1 MGLTSSHLNHFSSA
15 VAPKVGVKGNGEFV
29 ILREGSVKITNL
41 RAMIGIKTY
50 AISHIRSVRMQAY
63 EPKLFLPVFFM
74 LVVSVCSA
82 LVALSNMNEYSQY
95 MTVGLAVGVGGFLFL
110 LLSTKTKYSVRVRS
124 SVGEL
129 SIFEAS
135 EPDTVERIV
144 GAIQEALYLR
154 A

>member
-1 MGLTSSHLNHFSSA
+1 
-15 VAPKVGVKGNGEFV
+15 
-29 ILREGSVKITNL
+29 
-41 RAMIGIKTY
+41 MIGIKTLRHT
-50 AISHIRSVRMQAY
+50 HIRSVRIQAY

-74 LVVSVCSA
+74 LVISVCSA
-82 LVALSNMNEYSQY
+82 LVTLPNMNDYSKY
-95 MTVGLAVGVGGFLFL
+95 MTVGLVVGIGGFPFL

-135 EPDTVERIV
+135 ERDSVKRIV
-144 GAIQEALYLR
+144 SAIQEALYVR

>member
-1 MGLTSSHLNHFSSA
+1 MGLTSSHVDHFSSA
-15 VAPKVGVKGNGEFV
+15 VTPKVGVKDNGEFV
-29 ILREGSVKITNL
+29 ILREGTVKITNL

-95 MTVGLAVGVGGFLFL
+95 LTVGLVIGIGGFLFL

>member
-1 MGLTSSHLNHFSSA
+1 MGLTGSHLDHFSSA
-15 VAPKVGVKGNGEFV
+15 AAPNVGVKNNGEFV
-29 ILREGSVKITNL
+29 ILREGPVKITNL

-50 AISHIRSVRMQAY
+50 AIEHIRSVRMQAY

-95 MTVGLAVGVGGFLFL
+95 MTIGLVIGIGGFLFL

-129 SIFEAS
+129 SIFESS
-135 EPDTVERIV
+135 EQGSVERIV
-144 GAIQEALYLR
+144 SAIQEALYLR

>member
-1 MGLTSSHLNHFSSA
+1 MGLTSSHLDHFSSTG
-15 VAPKVGVKGNGEFV
+15 APKVGAKDNGEFV
-29 ILREGSVKITNL
+29 ILREGPVKITNL

-50 AISHIRSVRMQAY
+50 AIAHIRSVRMQAY

-95 MTVGLAVGVGGFLFL
+95 MRVGLVIGIGGFLFL

-124 SVGEL
+124 SAGEL

-135 EPDTVERIV
+135 EQGPVERIV
-144 GAIQEALYLR
+144 SAIQEALSLR

>member
-1 MGLTSSHLNHFSSA
+1 
-15 VAPKVGVKGNGEFV
+15 
-29 ILREGSVKITNL
+29 
-41 RAMIGIKTY
+41 
-50 AISHIRSVRMQAY
+50 
-63 EPKLFLPVFFM
+63 M